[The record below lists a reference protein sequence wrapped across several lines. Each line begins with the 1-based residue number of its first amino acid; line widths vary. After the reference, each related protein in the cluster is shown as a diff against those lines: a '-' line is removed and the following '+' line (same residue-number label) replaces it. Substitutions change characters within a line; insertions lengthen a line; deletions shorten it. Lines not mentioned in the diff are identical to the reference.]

1 VTLAEEFEEKTGGG
15 YDDYPNHD
23 EVAHEL
29 GAEFVTEEIADTTRW
44 GYISEVIYK
53 RGDDYVRVTYEAG
66 SGDSDIP
73 YEPTF
78 TRVRPVEK
86 TVTVY
91 Q

>member
-1 VTLAEEFEEKTGGG
+1 MTLAEEFQEKTPDG
-15 YDDYPNHD
+15 YDNYPNHD
-23 EVAHEL
+23 EVAEEL
-29 GAEFVTEEIADTTRW
+29 GAEFVSEEVADITRW
-44 GYISEVIYK
+44 GYISEAIYK
-53 RGDDYVRVTYEAG
+53 RGDDFVKVTYETG